1 MGIIMMTNGK
11 LWMMK
16 DKDNW
21 GYTGFMYV
29 FLKCEGEHR
38 GAKIQNNCRRFS
50 DDSGT
55 SSSHRCHHPLI
66 ICPEILAEILTFDTL
81 TLKK

>member
-16 DKDNW
+16 DNW
-21 GYTGFMYV
+21 GYAGFMYV

-55 SSSHRCHHPLI
+55 SPSHRCHHPLI
-66 ICPEILAEILTFDTL
+66 KCPEILAEILTFDNSNFE
-81 TLKK
+81 